1 MPEVS
6 FTAYD
11 LPQATVYVVTVPT
24 GYRVEVAASDP
35 LQTVEA
41 FADGAI
47 AVLNAGFFDP
57 NNGKTTSH
65 VMIDGAVVA
74 DPAEN
79 ERLVNNP
86 DLTAYLPQILNRSE
100 FRRYDCTDGV
110 RYDIVLHAAPVPEAC
125 TQVDAVGAGPQ
136 LLPEDTS
143 EPEGFTARSADGELV
158 RDAIGS
164 QQRNARSAVGIKA
177 DGTVVLSMVAQK
189 TPTSGLTLE
198 ELATFL
204 DRLGVEQALN
214 LDGGSSSALVFRGV
228 AQYGR
233 LSGAG
238 DRIQRPVKSVLMV
251 EREDTLEP

>member
-6 FTAYD
+6 FTVHD
-11 LPQATVYVVTVPT
+11 LPQATVYVVTVPP
-24 GYRVEVAASDP
+24 GYQVEVAASDT

-100 FRRYDCTDGV
+100 FRRYSCTETV
-110 RYDIVLHAAPVPEAC
+110 RYDITFHTAPIPDDC
-125 TQVDAVGAGPQ
+125 IQVDAVGAGPQ

-143 EPEGFTARSADGELV
+143 EQEGFTARSAGGELV

-177 DGTVVLSMVAQK
+177 DGSVVLMMIAQHEA
-189 TPTSGLTLE
+189 TGGITLA
-198 ELATFL
+198 ELAEFVQQQ
-204 DRLGVEQALN
+204 GVEKALN
-214 LDGGSSSALVFRGV
+214 LDGGSSSSMIFGSETL
-228 AQYGR
+228 YGR
-233 LSGAG
+233 LNREGSWVE
-238 DRIQRPVKSVLMV
+238 RPVKSVLV
-251 EREDTLEP
+251 VRE